1 MYGQTDKIFNKIM
14 EKSTKVKL
22 RFFCQVE
29 FESGLTWKDL
39 QFHLLKKKKIKK
51 CVIYK
56 SISSCQKCVAYI
68 SLF

>member
-39 QFHLLKKKKIKK
+39 QFHLFKKKN
-51 CVIYK
+51 
-56 SISSCQKCVAYI
+56 
-68 SLF
+68 

>member
-39 QFHLLKKKKIKK
+39 QFHLFKKKKLKN
-51 CVIYK
+51 V
-56 SISSCQKCVAYI
+56 SFISQFHPVKNVWHI
-68 SLF
+68 